1 MPGLGKRGTNLG
13 ILGGIV
19 LMDMVKALEKREEAI
34 PRRIRR
40 IVVRIV
46 RGDDGSRVK
55 TRESKIRQKRNRLND
70 LKPRDG
76 RR

>member
-1 MPGLGKRGTNLG
+1 MPGLGKRGTNLR

-40 IVVRIV
+40 IAVRIV
-46 RGDDGSRVK
+46 RGDDGSRVQ
-55 TRESKIRQKRNRLND
+55 TREAKIRQKRNRLND

>member
-1 MPGLGKRGTNLG
+1 
-13 ILGGIV
+13 
-19 LMDMVKALEKREEAI
+19 MDMVKALEKREEAI

-40 IVVRIV
+40 IVVRII
-46 RGDDGSRVK
+46 RGDDGSRVM
-55 TRESKIRQKRNRLND
+55 TRELKIRQERNRLND